1 MNTEEPRSDLPKVTS
16 DGVAIVFGVMSIL
29 TLVGGYILGE
39 RTIDDYIRIMT
50 YAEAIFGAAFFAFIS
65 HTLNYLKRIAE
76 RIEWNCRHK

>member
-1 MNTEEPRSDLPKVTS
+1 MNMQEPRSDLPKVTS
-16 DGVAIVFGVMSIL
+16 DGVAIVFGIMSLL

-39 RTIDDYIRIMT
+39 RIIDDYIRIMT

-76 RIEWNCRHK
+76 RLEWSCRQK